1 MSNQTRKMNKASKKL
16 MPCVTC
22 DEQPCDK
29 KIITCDRV
37 QMWKADQN
45 EERRKRRNRRR
56 RACSING

>member
-1 MSNQTRKMNKASKKL
+1 MSNQTRKMKKASKQL

-56 RACSING
+56 RA